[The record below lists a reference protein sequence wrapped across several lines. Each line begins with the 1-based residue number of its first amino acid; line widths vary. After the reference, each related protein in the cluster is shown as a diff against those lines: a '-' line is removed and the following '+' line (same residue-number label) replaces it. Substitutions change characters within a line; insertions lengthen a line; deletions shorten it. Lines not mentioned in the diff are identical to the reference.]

1 MKRFLASHKVLV
13 QILKDNVSFSLAMR
27 NEFNNEKNKVI
38 SRHDVAS
45 LVGCSL
51 RHHLIFAKRINDQ
64 YKDLTIEQ
72 FAYFSLALAN
82 NLFVKVEDEKKVN
95 KEFTRL
101 SGISDFANFVSSITN
116 ENLITEEI
124 KKDEIAY
131 LSYRY
136 NTPSWLVRM
145 WKKHY
150 ENDISLRLLKANSKP
165 MDKFYMAK
173 DQFDFSNGFEPSK
186 INGIYKK
193 QKGYTGDTKDLL
205 VANPA
210 YKYALDQMD
219 IDPLRGLL
227 IYSEV
232 TSPIFNHLYHYLS
245 KFSKADYIA
254 GTPSAFFEGKHVLKD
269 LGLSSVNIYECPSS
283 AILTVVSKPVHTLI
297 LLPNNS
303 RYSLLREKPEYFLN
317 IKQEDLDTFIENE
330 KNTLQNAT
338 PFVEEGGQL
347 LYIIDTIS
355 RKESYGVIR
364 DFINKNPEFSIIDQ
378 KQFLPCNSLGCSCYF
393 ALLTKK
399 GENHD

>member
-1 MKRFLASHKVLV
+1 MKRFLAAHKVLN

-38 SRHDVAS
+38 NRHDVAT
-45 LVGCSL
+45 LVGCAL

-64 YKDLTIEQ
+64 YKDLTTEQ
-72 FAYFSLALAN
+72 FSYFSIALAN
-82 NLFVKVEDEKKVN
+82 HLFTKVEDEKKVN

-101 SGISDFANFVSSITN
+101 SGINDFADFITSIN
-116 ENLITEEI
+116 SEDLIPEEI
-124 KKDEIAY
+124 KKDDIEY

-150 ENDISLRLLKANSKP
+150 DDDISLRLLKANSKP

-173 DQFDFSNGFEPSK
+173 DQYDFSTGFEASK
-186 INGIYKK
+186 IPGIYKK
-193 QKGYTGDTKDLL
+193 EKGSNRDTKDLL
-205 VANPA
+205 IANPA
-210 YKYALDQMD
+210 YKYAIDQMY

-232 TSPIFNHLYHYLS
+232 TSPIFNHLYQYLS

-254 GTPSAFFEGKHVLKD
+254 GTPSAFFEGKHVLKE

-283 AILTVVSKPVHTLI
+283 AILTVASKPVHTFI
-297 LLPNNS
+297 VLPNNS

-317 IKQEDLDTFIENE
+317 IKQEDLDSFIENE
-330 KNTLQNAT
+330 KNTLQNAA

-364 DFINKNPEFSIIDQ
+364 DFLNKNKEFTLLDQ
-378 KQFLPCNSLGCSCYF
+378 KQFLPCNSLGCSTYF
-393 ALLTKK
+393 AILVKK